1 MNENDLFNFQL
12 EYTFTADW
20 LAELD
25 RQLALLL
32 STREGT
38 MPLDRAFGL
47 NMDFV
52 DMPPEAAKSLYT
64 AEVTEKVSKF
74 IPEVRV
80 QEVTWTG
87 GNTGKLFPKVVIT
100 SSPVSP
106 LALVSPV
113 WGSMIRT
120 PRTCL
125 SSTTRPLT
133 TCAGIWW
140 QTLRR
145 SCSKRRAA
153 RCPWAAP
160 LSTA

>member
-52 DMPPEAAKSLYT
+52 DMPPEA
-64 AEVTEKVSKF
+64 EKVSKF

-100 SSPVSP
+100 S
-106 LALVSPV
+106 A
-113 WGSMIRT
+113 
-120 PRTCL
+120 
-125 SSTTRPLT
+125 
-133 TCAGIWW
+133 
-140 QTLRR
+140 
-145 SCSKRRAA
+145 
-153 RCPWAAP
+153 
-160 LSTA
+160 

>member
-74 IPEVRV
+74 IPEVRSDLDRR
-80 QEVTWTG
+80 QHRQTFSQG
-87 GNTGKLFPKVVIT
+87 GDNKCLIFPQF
-100 SSPVSP
+100 
-106 LALVSPV
+106 
-113 WGSMIRT
+113 RT

-145 SCSKRRAA
+145 SCSRRRAA
-153 RCPWAAP
+153 KCPWAAP

>member
-64 AEVTEKVSKF
+64 AEVTGS
-74 IPEVRV
+74 IPVGPI
-80 QEVTWTG
+80 VT
-87 GNTGKLFPKVVIT
+87 NVLCRC
-100 SSPVSP
+100 
-106 LALVSPV
+106 
-113 WGSMIRT
+113 GSI
-120 PRTCL
+120 
-125 SSTTRPLT
+125 
-133 TCAGIWW
+133 G
-140 QTLRR
+140 
-145 SCSKRRAA
+145 RAA
-153 RCPWAAP
+153 D
-160 LSTA
+160 L

>member
-1 MNENDLFNFQL
+1 MNETGVYDFKL
-12 EYTFTADW
+12 EYTFAGNA

-38 MPLDRAFGL
+38 MPLDREFGL

-100 SSPVSP
+100 S
-106 LALVSPV
+106 A
-113 WGSMIRT
+113 
-120 PRTCL
+120 
-125 SSTTRPLT
+125 
-133 TCAGIWW
+133 
-140 QTLRR
+140 
-145 SCSKRRAA
+145 
-153 RCPWAAP
+153 
-160 LSTA
+160 

>member
-64 AEVTEKVSKF
+64 AEVTGS
-74 IPEVRV
+74 IPVTSTIYLAQKALWKNSEV
-80 QEVTWTG
+80 
-87 GNTGKLFPKVVIT
+87 
-100 SSPVSP
+100 
-106 LALVSPV
+106 A
-113 WGSMIRT
+113 
-120 PRTCL
+120 
-125 SSTTRPLT
+125 
-133 TCAGIWW
+133 
-140 QTLRR
+140 
-145 SCSKRRAA
+145 KRGR
-153 RCPWAAP
+153 
-160 LSTA
+160 L